1 MAKRELIAS
10 LVFAVAFST
19 ALAYASIE
27 VVRIVNA
34 WMLGFI
40 PDCVLLSDFPRCQ
53 ELEALFRL
61 AGYVGLAVILLITT
75 AGFLLK
81 KTRLSILGSLA
92 IYLPTIGYFA
102 FTMFFLAGVGA
113 LRLLWLP
120 FTDSDVLTRLGLITF
135 LPAWIAN
142 TAITRVAELVIPG
155 FTGDFSI
162 PICFALMI
170 TGLTLFILAIYTWV
184 SDRLRGKALS
194 TEGVYK
200 LSRHPMYL
208 GFIIWSYGLLY
219 LASTAEPG
227 RGWSPPAPGL
237 PWLLSTLIIIG
248 AALLEEAGLRSR
260 LGDYVKYAEHTP
272 FMIPMPGKLDEAVTY
287 PVRKLIGKKLPETRR
302 EVLTTMLVYLAFTV
316 SISLIASYFI
326 I

>member
-1 MAKRELIAS
+1 MGRRELIAS
-10 LVFAVAFST
+10 LAFSIT
-19 ALAYASIE
+19 FSIALAYASIE
-27 VVRIVNA
+27 VIRIVNL

-61 AGYVGLAVILLITT
+61 VGYAGLAAILLVTV

-81 KTRLSILGSLA
+81 KTRLALLGSLA

-102 FTMFFLAGVGA
+102 FTMFFLAGVGV

-120 FTDSDVLTRLGLITF
+120 FTDSDVFVRIGLITF
-135 LPAWIAN
+135 LPAWFVN
-142 TAITRVAELVIPG
+142 TAVTWAVKLAAPG
-155 FTGDFSI
+155 FTGDFSA
-162 PICFALMI
+162 PVGFVFMI
-170 TGLTLFILAIYTWV
+170 TGLALFILATFTWV
-184 SDRLRGKALS
+184 SDRLRGKVLS

-200 LSRHPMYL
+200 FSRHPMYL

-219 LASTAEPG
+219 LASTVEGG

-237 PWLLSTLIIIG
+237 PWLLSAVIIIG
-248 AALLEEAGLRSR
+248 AALLEEAELRSKV
-260 LGDYVKYAEHTP
+260 GEYVKYAEHTP
-272 FMIPMPGKLDEAVTY
+272 FMIPLPRRLGKAITY
-287 PVRKLIGKKLPETRR
+287 PVRKLIGKDLPDTRR
-302 EVLTTMLVYLAFTV
+302 EVLTAMLVYLALT
-316 SISLIASYFI
+316 SLISLAVSYFI